1 MAHLDEFIKDVIEKG
16 LAKKAEVTS
25 LIKTIDAENNKI
37 EAEYATIGKL
47 YVEEPDNKA
56 ELDKKVEE
64 INASKKTIKES
75 KLKIGELMGITFCET
90 CLEQVDED
98 ALYCNNCGAKMPVKL
113 LPGMVLCPHCN
124 KAVREGIRFC
134 TNCGGPMLVETPEEK
149 EEKKSKEGVKTCPFC
164 GWETEDMDVEFCD
177 GCGMRISESEEV
189 KAAEEKKEP
198 CKKVCPSCGWSI
210 FDAETMFCDKCGMRR
225 EEAE

>member
-1 MAHLDEFIKDVIEKG
+1 MAHLDEFIKEVIEKG

-75 KLKIGELMGITFCET
+75 KLKIGELMGITPKCPLSFCPAWFSART
-90 CLEQVDED
+90 ATRL
-98 ALYCNNCGAKMPVKL
+98 
-113 LPGMVLCPHCN
+113 
-124 KAVREGIRFC
+124 
-134 TNCGGPMLVETPEEK
+134 
-149 EEKKSKEGVKTCPFC
+149 
-164 GWETEDMDVEFCD
+164 
-177 GCGMRISESEEV
+177 
-189 KAAEEKKEP
+189 
-198 CKKVCPSCGWSI
+198 
-210 FDAETMFCDKCGMRR
+210 
-225 EEAE
+225 